1 MESPPN
7 SASLSLTTM
16 TKPTMENLTDSEKL
30 HLWEVMQCHS
40 FVLLTNN
47 STEASIKFHTDL
59 RHKLNLILFPQLNEH
74 ES

>member
-1 MESPPN
+1 
-7 SASLSLTTM
+7 
-16 TKPTMENLTDSEKL
+16 MENLTDSEKL